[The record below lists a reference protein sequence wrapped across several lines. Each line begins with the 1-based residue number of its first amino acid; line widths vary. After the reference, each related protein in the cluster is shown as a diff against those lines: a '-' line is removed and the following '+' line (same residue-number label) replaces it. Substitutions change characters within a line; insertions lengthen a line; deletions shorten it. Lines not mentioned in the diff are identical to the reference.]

1 MDLTP
6 HLEAVRADLE
16 SLADEQTQA
25 GLARLAR
32 AVEPA
37 LQLRLLDVLGE
48 AALEVSEQLPGGH
61 AEVRVA
67 ARDARIV
74 YVPEGPAPREE
85 PAPPEEDEEG
95 GTSRLTLR
103 MPDTLKAKVETK
115 AAKEGLS
122 VNAWLV
128 RTISRGVEG
137 GPHIEIEF
145 GKGKRSGS
153 RLSGWAES

>member
-16 SLADEQTQA
+16 SLADEQTLA
-25 GLARLAR
+25 GLARLSR
-32 AVEPA
+32 VVEPS

-48 AALEVSEQLPGGH
+48 AALELSGQLPGGH

-67 ARDARIV
+67 ARDARLV
-74 YVPEGPAPREE
+74 YVPEGPAREDAT
-85 PAPPEEDEEG
+85 PDEQDEG

-103 MPDTLKAKVETK
+103 MPEALKNKVEAA

-122 VNAWLV
+122 VNGWLV
-128 RTISRGVEG
+128 RTIARGVEG
-137 GPHIEIEF
+137 RRLEIEF
-145 GKGKRSGS
+145 GKSKRGS
-153 RLSGWAES
+153 RVTGWAE

>member
-6 HLEAVRADLE
+6 HLEALRSDLE

-25 GLARLAR
+25 TFTRLAR

-48 AALEVSEQLPGGH
+48 AALELSEQLPAGH

-67 ARDARIV
+67 SRDARLV
-74 YVPEGPAPREE
+74 YVAEGRDEDAPA
-85 PAPPEEDEEG
+85 EDEEG
-95 GTSRLTLR
+95 ATARITLR
-103 MPDTLKAKVETK
+103 MPEGLKAKVEAT
-115 AAKEGLS
+115 ANREGMS

-128 RTISRGVEG
+128 RTITRGVEG
-137 GPHIEIEF
+137 RRFELEI
-145 GKGKRSGS
+145 GKNKRGGS
-153 RLSGWAES
+153 RVVGWAES

>member
-25 GLARLAR
+25 GLERLAR

-37 LQLRLLDVLGE
+37 MQLRLLDVLGE
-48 AALEVSEQLPGGH
+48 AALELSEQLPSGH

-67 ARDARIV
+67 ARDARLV
-74 YVPEGPAPREE
+74 YVSETSSQRDVMETEDDDEGA
-85 PAPPEEDEEG
+85 
-95 GTSRLTLR
+95 TSRLTLR
-103 MPDTLKAKVETK
+103 MPEALKTKVEQ
-115 AAKEGLS
+115 AAVKEGLS

-128 RTISRGVEG
+128 RTISHGFEG
-137 GPHIEIEF
+137 RRIEIEF
-145 GKGKRSGS
+145 GKSKRGS
-153 RLSGWAES
+153 RVTGWAE

>member
-16 SLADEQTQA
+16 ALADEQTQA
-25 GLARLAR
+25 GLERLAR

-37 LQLRLLDVLGE
+37 LQLRLQDVLSE
-48 AALEVSEQLPGGH
+48 AALELSEQLPSGH
-61 AEVRVA
+61 AEVRIA
-67 ARDARIV
+67 ARDARLV
-74 YVPEGPAPREE
+74 YVGEGPTPR
-85 PAPPEEDEEG
+85 PEATAEDEDEG
-95 GTSRLTLR
+95 GSVRLTLR
-103 MPDTLKAKVETK
+103 MPEQLKIKVEGA

-137 GPHIEIEF
+137 RRIEIEF
-145 GKGKRSGS
+145 GTGKATRGS
-153 RLSGWAES
+153 RVTGWAE

>member
-16 SLADEQTQA
+16 ALADDQTRA
-25 GLARLAR
+25 NLERLTR

-48 AALEVSEQLPGGH
+48 ASLELSQQLPDGH

-67 ARDARIV
+67 ARDASLV
-74 YVPEGPAPREE
+74 YVPEDPAASTA
-85 PAPPEEDEEG
+85 PAEEDEG
-95 GTSRLTLR
+95 GTARLTLR
-103 MPDTLKAKVETK
+103 MPESLKTKVEE
-115 AAKEGLS
+115 AAAREGTS

-128 RTISRGVEG
+128 RTITRGVEG
-137 GPHIEIEF
+137 KRFELEI
-145 GKGKRSGS
+145 GRNRRGGS
-153 RLSGWAES
+153 RVTGWAQS

>member
-25 GLARLAR
+25 ALTRLAR
-32 AVEPA
+32 AVEPS

-48 AALEVSEQLPGGH
+48 AALEMSEQLPSGH

-67 ARDARIV
+67 ARDARLV

-85 PAPPEEDEEG
+85 PAAPDEDDEG

-103 MPDTLKAKVETK
+103 MPDALKAKVETK
-115 AAKEGLS
+115 ATKEGLS

-128 RTISRGVEG
+128 RTIQHGLD
-137 GPHIEIEF
+137 GPHIQIEF
-145 GKGKRSGS
+145 GKGSRGS
-153 RLSGWAES
+153 RVTGWQG